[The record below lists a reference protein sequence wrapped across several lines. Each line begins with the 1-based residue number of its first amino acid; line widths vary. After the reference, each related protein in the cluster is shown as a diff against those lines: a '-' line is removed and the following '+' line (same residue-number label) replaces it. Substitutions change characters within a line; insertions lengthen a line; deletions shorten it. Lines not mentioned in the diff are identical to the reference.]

1 MYTFLLFL
9 QQIVASDD
17 ESGDDAEAAF
27 LASLTDKQKKK
38 LLRCGLAI
46 VLLFLCV
53 LLRISARSISTEC
66 LLKEITQNMFL
77 PIDCGRF
84 GDV

>member
-1 MYTFLLFL
+1 MVLIYLFIYFIYFLIFTFL

-38 LLRCGLAI
+38 LLRYTSF
-46 VLLFLCV
+46 VVVLFLC
-53 LLRISARSISTEC
+53 T
-66 LLKEITQNMFL
+66 FY
-77 PIDCGRF
+77 
-84 GDV
+84 